1 MRRDYF
7 ALDVRGVDW
16 VDDDGGP
23 RKPTLRIDF
32 RGPEEALLDRLE
44 DLDAAATDVAFRVRA
59 ATPGAGPDREYDDGD
74 DARDS
79 DRDRDRDGGVLSVTN
94 RLTGDFVLEVNAPV
108 AEVERF
114 VDAARAY
121 GRADDEDGRYRL
133 EIRVAGEPSVSY
145 EKRTFLVYDTDGELL
160 RGRSLIPSGVEL

>member
-16 VDDDGGP
+16 VDGDGDP

-32 RGPEEALLDRLE
+32 RGPEEALLDRLA
-44 DLDAAATDVAFRVRA
+44 DLEAGDVDVAFRLRA
-59 ATPGAGPDREYDDGD
+59 PGSDAGPDRDDRGDVGDGD
-74 DARDS
+74 D
-79 DRDRDRDGGVLSVTN
+79 DRDGGVLSVTN

-108 AEVERF
+108 AAVERF

-133 EIRVAGEPSVSY
+133 EIRVASDPAAAY
-145 EKRTFLVYDTDGELL
+145 EKRTFLVYDADGELL

>member
-16 VDDDGGP
+16 VDGDGDP

-32 RGPEEALLDRLE
+32 RGPEEALLDRVE
-44 DLDAAATDVAFRVRA
+44 DLDAAATDVAFRVR
-59 ATPGAGPDREYDDGD
+59 E
-74 DARDS
+74 RDS
-79 DRDRDRDGGVLSVTN
+79 RADFDRDAADDDRDDGVLSVTN

-121 GRADDEDGRYRL
+121 GRQDDEDGRYRL
-133 EIRVAGEPSVSY
+133 EIRIAGEPSASY
-145 EKRTFLVYDTDGELL
+145 EKRTFLVYDADGELL

>member
-16 VDDDGGP
+16 VDGDGDP

-32 RGPEEALLDRLE
+32 RGPEEALLDRVE
-44 DLDAAATDVAFRVRA
+44 DLDAAATDVAFRVR
-59 ATPGAGPDREYDDGD
+59 E
-74 DARDS
+74 RDS
-79 DRDRDRDGGVLSVTN
+79 RADFDRDAADDDRDDGVLSVTN

-121 GRADDEDGRYRL
+121 GRQDDEDGRYRL
-133 EIRVAGEPSVSY
+133 EIRIAGEPSTSY
-145 EKRTFLVYDTDGELL
+145 EKRTFLVYDADGELL